1 MNSPFVQQITQKLT
15 GVRDLKR
22 ILETTVKDVGD
33 HFSTD
38 ACQIILSN
46 PLDPNITS
54 ICEYRSTGSPVIPG
68 HSATLPLVLQ
78 GRTFGSIT
86 LSRSSTDVS
95 PEELNIVRLVLG
107 ELSDIIRL
115 AQINDIV
122 QRDTFRETFLVEIG
136 NLMTYS
142 LGIGDALFMVVNIL
156 GKALNVSRCLF
167 ICTDDN
173 QAGWKCYEFWQQE
186 KVQSLQQSYWPSA
199 DSALVAQTLLARE
212 PLKYFE
218 GQQNSYVSP
227 AQEELQLINV
237 KSFLGLAL
245 KSSEGTHGC
254 VILQQCDY
262 RRAWTRN
269 EIDMLQNVADK
280 VAEALYKLPAEKKA
294 RDPIMQLH
302 QRIVSTPQ
310 AEAHRSA
317 VDVRR
322 ALKGA
327 MGQQAISQ
335 ASKTGAPPPPPP
347 APKPA
352 PPVALPS
359 PAPGAPNVLP
369 AQPQPQ
375 QNFAAPPSAPAAA
388 NAPAPPTSALPAP
401 PPSPLGS
408 QYPVISPVT
417 PRHTGQFAP
426 PDPAASASTGEFP
439 PVTSARALPGL
450 PAGPDPYA
458 DLDDEFGDFDMEPT
472 DAPVSTAPSFAPR
485 PASPISPAPAAGHPA
500 TVSLSDMVVPFG
512 TAGGAGVA
520 PATPASPV
528 LPSSV
533 EPPSARPQAAPTAT
547 ASSLPA
553 LSNTTAASAAAA
565 SPTTPAASQ
574 SPAVSASA
582 ATSPTA
588 PASSPQ
594 ASPAPAEVK
603 SNWGDLDSIPSPS
616 SSAAGGAA
624 TDASGAAWGSLD
636 SIPTPTAAPAA
647 RGGLGGSMLGRARGA
662 GGSGGPLKSRLGS
675 TAPPASQTPAPAAP
689 SEPAPEVDEA
699 TAKAKL
705 DQILSSKSNQD
716 STSDYVFATPGLDM
730 RMLGRID
737 GWLSQIEA
745 KDKYINGHARQVAE
759 YSCAIAKEMM
769 LSQGEIDKI
778 RQAALVHDLGKLGS
792 AANILQKPEAD
803 LSDTELLLV
812 MNHPMDG
819 ADLLESFPD
828 LKELAPVVRAH
839 HEEYDGNGY
848 PHGLKGEEIPLH
860 ARIIGVANHYHEKVA
875 AKKSGPAS
883 DPGKVQQE
891 MVANAGKAW
900 DPGAMQAL
908 IQAILM
914 GKVPPQM

>member
-1 MNSPFVQQITQKLT
+1 MNSPFVQQITSKLN

-78 GRTFGSIT
+78 GRTFGSLT

-95 PEELNIVRLVLG
+95 NEELNVVRLVLG

-156 GKALNVSRCLF
+156 GKALQVSRCLF

-212 PLKYFE
+212 PLKLFE

-237 KSFLGLAL
+237 KSFLGMAL
-245 KSSEGTHGC
+245 KSNEGTHGC

-280 VAEALYKLPAEKKA
+280 VAEALHKLPAEKKA
-294 RDPIMQLH
+294 REPIMQLH
-302 QRIVSTPQ
+302 QRTVSVPQ
-310 AEAHRSA
+310 SADVKGSA

-327 MGQQAISQ
+327 MGQQVISQ
-335 ASKTGAPPPPPP
+335 AAKTGQMPVPPPVKAAPPPPPKPPAPPPPPP
-347 APKPA
+347 PQQTQQTSGAQQAIANQSITGQMPMPNA
-352 PPVALPS
+352 SATGEHVPVGLQ
-359 PAPGAPNVLP
+359 PGAV
-369 AQPQPQ
+369 
-375 QNFAAPPSAPAAA
+375 PPGA
-388 NAPAPPTSALPAP
+388 
-401 PPSPLGS
+401 
-408 QYPVISPVT
+408 
-417 PRHTGQFAP
+417 
-426 PDPAASASTGEFP
+426 
-439 PVTSARALPGL
+439 
-450 PAGPDPYA
+450 DPYA
-458 DLDDEFGDFDMEPT
+458 DLDSEFGDFDMDP
-472 DAPVSTAPSFAPR
+472 AA
-485 PASPISPAPAAGHPA
+485 ASPVNPTQVQPPTPTTAAG
-500 TVSLSDMVVPFG
+500 TVSM
-512 TAGGAGVA
+512 TNIKA
-520 PATPASPV
+520 PATLPGVPGVPGPAWGPPPGVESIPAAAEAAGAEAAAAAAAASEASSAAVKQSWGDLDAIGTPAANAASAASPTAS
-528 LPSSV
+528 PATS
-533 EPPSARPQAAPTAT
+533 PAASPAASPTA
-547 ASSLPA
+547 SP
-553 LSNTTAASAAAA
+553 AASAAAA
-565 SPTTPAASQ
+565 P
-574 SPAVSASA
+574 
-582 ATSPTA
+582 ATSP
-588 PASSPQ
+588 
-594 ASPAPAEVK
+594 
-603 SNWGDLDSIPSPS
+603 
-616 SSAAGGAA
+616 AAGAS
-624 TDASGAAWGSLD
+624 DAGLLASLD
-636 SIPTPTAAPAA
+636 SIPTPTAAPT

-662 GGSGGPLKSRLGS
+662 GGSGGPLKNRLGN
-675 TAPPASQTPAPAAP
+675 TPPPPSQTQAPAASTAP
-689 SEPAPEVDEA
+689 SEPVPEVDEA

-705 DQILSSKSNQD
+705 DQILSNKSTQD
-716 STSDYVFATPGLDM
+716 ATSDYIFATPGLDM

-737 GWLSQIEA
+737 GWVSQIEA
-745 KDKYINGHARQVAE
+745 KDKYLNGHARQVAE
-759 YSCAIAKEMM
+759 YACAIAKEMM
-769 LSQGEIDKI
+769 LSQGDIDKI

-812 MNHPMDG
+812 MNHPIDG

-828 LKELAPVVRAH
+828 LKELAPIVRAH
-839 HEEYDGNGY
+839 HEEFDGNGY
-848 PHGLKGEEIPLH
+848 PHGLKGDEIPLF
-860 ARIIGVANHYHEKVA
+860 ARIIGVANHYHEKVSQ
-875 AKKSGPAS
+875 KKSGPAQ
-883 DPGKVQQE
+883 DPGTVQQD
-891 MVANAGKAW
+891 MVANANKAW
-900 DPGAMQAL
+900 DPACMSAL
-908 IQAILM
+908 IQAILI
-914 GKVPPQM
+914 GKVPGQM

>member
-1 MNSPFVQQITQKLT
+1 MNSPFVQQITSKLN

-33 HFSTD
+33 YFSTD

-78 GRTFGSIT
+78 GRTFGSLT

-95 PEELNIVRLVLG
+95 NEELNVVRLVLG

-156 GKALNVSRCLF
+156 GKALQVSRCLF

-212 PLKYFE
+212 PLRLFE

-237 KSFLGLAL
+237 KSFLGMAL
-245 KSSEGTHGC
+245 KSNEGTHGC

-280 VAEALYKLPAEKKA
+280 VAEALHKLPAEKKA
-294 RDPIMQLH
+294 REPIMQLH
-302 QRIVSTPQ
+302 QRTVSVPQ
-310 AEAHRSA
+310 TEAKGSA

-327 MGQQAISQ
+327 MGQQVISQ
-335 ASKTGAPPPPPP
+335 AAKTGQMPVPPPVKSPPPPPP
-347 APKPA
+347 KPPA
-352 PPVALPS
+352 PPTP
-359 PAPGAPNVLP
+359 PTP
-369 AQPQPQ
+369 QPQPQ
-375 QNFAAPPSAPAAA
+375 QTQPAAGMQQAIA
-388 NAPAPPTSALPAP
+388 NQS
-401 PPSPLGS
+401 
-408 QYPVISPVT
+408 I
-417 PRHTGQFAP
+417 TGQMPMPQGTA
-426 PDPAASASTGEFP
+426 TGEFA
-439 PVTSARALPGL
+439 PVGQAPTAVPASA
-450 PAGPDPYA
+450 DPYA
-458 DLDDEFGDFDMEPT
+458 DLDSEFGDFDMEPPSAT
-472 DAPVSTAPSFAPR
+472 PSQPQTPTPSTSAGTVSMTNITPPAVAGAPWGAPPGD
-485 PASPISPAPAAGHPA
+485 PAAYGQNA
-500 TVSLSDMVVPFG
+500 
-512 TAGGAGVA
+512 A
-520 PATPASPV
+520 
-528 LPSSV
+528 
-533 EPPSARPQAAPTAT
+533 QAAAAQAAAGQAAAGQAAAGQSAASE
-547 ASSLPA
+547 ASSA
-553 LSNTTAASAAAA
+553 QAAAAA
-565 SPTTPAASQ
+565 SEAS
-574 SPAVSASA
+574 SA
-582 ATSPTA
+582 A
-588 PASSPQ
+588 
-594 ASPAPAEVK
+594 VK
-603 SNWGDLDSIPSPS
+603 QSWGDLDSIPTPS
-616 SSAAGGAA
+616 AKAAAAAPADASAAGAAAPADGGAYA
-624 TDASGAAWGSLD
+624 SLD
-636 SIPTPTAAPAA
+636 SIPTPTSAPTTG

-662 GGSGGPLKSRLGS
+662 GGSGGPLKNRLGN
-675 TAPPASQTPAPAAP
+675 TPPPPSQTQAPAAAAAP
-689 SEPAPEVDEA
+689 SEPVPEVDEA

-705 DQILSSKSNQD
+705 DQILSSKSD
-716 STSDYVFATPGLDM
+716 KDATSDYIFATPGLDM

-737 GWLSQIEA
+737 GWVSQIEA

-759 YSCAIAKEMM
+759 YACAIAKEMM
-769 LSQGEIDKI
+769 LPQSDIDKI

-828 LKELAPVVRAH
+828 LKELAPIVRAH
-839 HEEYDGNGY
+839 HEEFDGNGY
-848 PHGLKGEEIPLH
+848 PHGLKGDQIPLF
-860 ARIIGVANHYHEKVA
+860 ARIIGVANHYHEKVSQ
-875 AKKSGPAS
+875 KKSGPAI
-883 DPGKVQQE
+883 DPGTVQQD
-891 MVANAGKAW
+891 MVANSNKAW
-900 DPGAMQAL
+900 DPACMSAL
-908 IQAILM
+908 IQAILI
-914 GKVPPQM
+914 GKVPAQM

>member
-1 MNSPFVQQITQKLT
+1 MNSPFVQQITSKLN

-78 GRTFGSIT
+78 GRTFGSLT

-95 PEELNIVRLVLG
+95 NEELNVVRLVLG

-156 GKALNVSRCLF
+156 GKALQVSRCLF

-212 PLKYFE
+212 PLKLFE

-237 KSFLGLAL
+237 KSFLGMAL

-280 VAEALYKLPAEKKA
+280 VAEALHKLPAEKKA
-294 RDPIMQLH
+294 REPIMQLH
-302 QRIVSTPQ
+302 QRTVSVPQ
-310 AEAHRSA
+310 PDAKGSA
-317 VDVRR
+317 IDVRR

-327 MGQQAISQ
+327 MGQQVISQ
-335 ASKTGAPPPPPP
+335 AAKTGQMPVPPQAKAPPPKPPAPPPPPP
-347 APKPA
+347 Q
-352 PPVALPS
+352 PPQPVQ
-359 PAPGAPNVLP
+359 
-369 AQPQPQ
+369 QPQPVQ
-375 QNFAAPPSAPAAA
+375 
-388 NAPAPPTSALPAP
+388 
-401 PPSPLGS
+401 
-408 QYPVISPVT
+408 PVQPVT
-417 PRHTGQFAP
+417 PPQPVSQSGEITAAHPAIPPLGQ
-426 PDPAASASTGEFP
+426 AASQNANATGEFAAITG
-439 PVTSARALPGL
+439 V
-450 PAGPDPYA
+450 PAGADPYA
-458 DLDDEFGDFDMEPT
+458 DLDSEFGDFDMEPPAAT
-472 DAPVSTAPSFAPR
+472 PPAATAPPVSGTQSLTNITPPTVASASAGAWSAPPGYES
-485 PASPISPAPAAGHPA
+485 APAA
-500 TVSLSDMVVPFG
+500 
-512 TAGGAGVA
+512 
-520 PATPASPV
+520 
-528 LPSSV
+528 
-533 EPPSARPQAAPTAT
+533 PSA
-547 ASSLPA
+547 ASEA
-553 LSNTTAASAAAA
+553 
-565 SPTTPAASQ
+565 
-574 SPAVSASA
+574 
-582 ATSPTA
+582 
-588 PASSPQ
+588 
-594 ASPAPAEVK
+594 VK
-603 SNWGDLDSIPSPS
+603 SSWGDLDSIGTPAAASPTA
-616 SSAAGGAA
+616 SAAAAPAAAPAPSAAPAAEPAGG
-624 TDASGAAWGSLD
+624 GAWGSLD
-636 SIPTPTAAPAA
+636 AIPTPAAASSTG

-662 GGSGGPLKSRLGS
+662 SGSGGPLKNRLGHTPPPPS
-675 TAPPASQTPAPAAP
+675 QTAPPAAAAAPA
-689 SEPAPEVDEA
+689 EPAPEVDEA

-705 DQILSSKSNQD
+705 DQILSSKTSQD
-716 STSDYVFATPGLDM
+716 ATSDYIFATPGLDM

-737 GWLSQIEA
+737 GWVSQIEA
-745 KDKYINGHARQVAE
+745 KDKYTSGHARAVAE
-759 YSCAIAKEMM
+759 YACAIAKEMM
-769 LSQGEIDKI
+769 LPQSDIDKI

-792 AANILQKPEAD
+792 AANILQKPESE

-812 MNHPMDG
+812 MNHPMAG
-819 ADLLESFPD
+819 ADLLEQFPD
-828 LKELAPVVRAH
+828 LAELAPIVRAH
-839 HEEYDGNGY
+839 HEEFDGNGY
-848 PHGLKGEEIPLH
+848 PLGLKGDQIPLF
-860 ARIIGVANHYHEKVA
+860 ARIIGVANHYHEKVSQ
-875 AKKSGPAS
+875 KKSGPAM
-883 DPGKVQQE
+883 DPATVQND
-891 MVANAGKAW
+891 MVANANKAW
-900 DPGAMQAL
+900 DPACMSAL
-908 IQAILM
+908 IQAILI
-914 GKVPPQM
+914 GKVPAQM

>member
-1 MNSPFVQQITQKLT
+1 MNSPFVTQITQKLS

-78 GRTFGSIT
+78 GRTFGSLT

-95 PEELNIVRLVLG
+95 NEELNVVRLVLG

-156 GKALNVSRCLF
+156 GKALSVSRCLF

-212 PLKYFE
+212 PLRLFE

-237 KSFLGLAL
+237 KSFLGMAL

-294 RDPIMQLH
+294 RAPIMQLH
-302 QRIVSTPQ
+302 QRTVPTPQ
-310 AEAHRSA
+310 HGDSTKSA

-327 MGQQAISQ
+327 MGQQVISQ
-335 ASKTGAPPPPPP
+335 ASKTGHMPVPPQAQAKQAPPPPPTPPTATP
-347 APKPA
+347 AAPA
-352 PPVALPS
+352 NPAASTVPVAKLPD
-359 PAPGAPNVLP
+359 AP
-369 AQPQPQ
+369 
-375 QNFAAPPSAPAAA
+375 
-388 NAPAPPTSALPAP
+388 T
-401 PPSPLGS
+401 SPLGP
-408 QYPVISPVT
+408 QFPVISQVA
-417 PRHTGQFAP
+417 PRHTGQYAP
-426 PDPAASASTGEFP
+426 PTPGPSATGEFP
-439 PVTSARALPGL
+439 AAVPPAVQIEPG
-450 PAGPDPYA
+450 APDPYA
-458 DLDDEFGDFDMEPT
+458 DLDDEFGDFDV
-472 DAPVSTAPSFAPR
+472 DL
-485 PASPISPAPAAGHPA
+485 PAAAAPAAATTDMTPPA
-500 TVSLSDMVVPFG
+500 
-512 TAGGAGVA
+512 AAKGAWGAPAMQGPGVA
-520 PATPASPV
+520 ATPSPTSSVQNLAAAAAAPAASASSSDSSSTAAAAESAAAASAASSAAVKSSWGGDLDAIASP
-528 LPSSV
+528 
-533 EPPSARPQAAPTAT
+533 E
-547 ASSLPA
+547 
-553 LSNTTAASAAAA
+553 ASAAAA
-565 SPTTPAASQ
+565 PPAGETT
-574 SPAVSASA
+574 
-582 ATSPTA
+582 
-588 PASSPQ
+588 
-594 ASPAPAEVK
+594 
-603 SNWGDLDSIPSPS
+603 S
-616 SSAAGGAA
+616 SSAWGA
-624 TDASGAAWGSLD
+624 LD
-636 SIPTPTAAPAA
+636 SIPTPTAAPTTG

-662 GGSGGPLKSRLGS
+662 AGGGGPLKNRLGS
-675 TAPPASQTPAPAAP
+675 TAPPPSQQQAQAAPAAP
-689 SEPAPEVDEA
+689 AAQAAPPVDEA
-699 TAKAKL
+699 TAQAKL
-705 DQILSSKSNQD
+705 DQILSSKGTQD
-716 STSDYVFATPGLDM
+716 STSDYIFATPGLDM

-737 GWLSQIEA
+737 GWVTQIEA
-745 KDKYINGHARQVAE
+745 KDKYVNGHAKPVAE
-759 YSCAIAKEMM
+759 YACAIAKEMM
-769 LSQGEIDKI
+769 LPQGDIDKI
-778 RQAALVHDLGKLGS
+778 RQAALVHDLGKLGA
-792 AANILQKPEAD
+792 AANILQKPESE

-839 HEEYDGNGY
+839 HEEFDGNGY
-848 PHGLKGEEIPLH
+848 PHGLKGDEIPLF
-860 ARIIGVANHYHEKVA
+860 ARIIGVANYYHEKVA
-875 AKKSGPAS
+875 AKKSGPSA
-883 DPGKVQQE
+883 DPGQLQQD
-891 MVANAGKAW
+891 MVAAAGKAW
-900 DPGAMQAL
+900 DPGCISAL
-908 IQAILM
+908 IQAILI
-914 GKVPPQM
+914 GKVPPKM

>member
-1 MNSPFVQQITQKLT
+1 MNSSFVQQITQKLS

-78 GRTFGSIT
+78 GRTFGSLT

-95 PEELNIVRLVLG
+95 PDELNIVRLVLG

-156 GKALNVSRCLF
+156 GKALQVSRCLF

-212 PLKYFE
+212 PLRLFE

-245 KSSEGTHGC
+245 KSSVGTHGC

-269 EIDMLQNVADK
+269 EVDMLQNVADK

-294 RDPIMQLH
+294 RAPIMQLH
-302 QRIVSTPQ
+302 QRIVSTPK
-310 AEAHRSA
+310 AEANKSA

-327 MGQQAISQ
+327 MGQQVISQ
-335 ASKTGAPPPPPP
+335 ASKTGAMPVPPQAKQGPTSAPGAVPAASMPAATSPAPP
-347 APKPA
+347 APIPPTHGSPAAPESA
-352 PPVALPS
+352 PPA
-359 PAPGAPNVLP
+359 
-369 AQPQPQ
+369 
-375 QNFAAPPSAPAAA
+375 
-388 NAPAPPTSALPAP
+388 
-401 PPSPLGS
+401 SPLGP
-408 QYPVISPVT
+408 QFPVISPVA
-417 PRHTGQFAP
+417 PRHTGQYAPASIPAQQATGEYAPVAP
-426 PDPAASASTGEFP
+426 PPQAVQIAPGSA
-439 PVTSARALPGL
+439 
-450 PAGPDPYA
+450 DPYA
-458 DLDDEFGDFDMEPT
+458 DLDDEFGDFEVD
-472 DAPVSTAPSFAPR
+472 
-485 PASPISPAPAAGHPA
+485 IPAAAADSSSSLPSLPSMHSGAAGTIDLTPPA
-500 TVSLSDMVVPFG
+500 AAKSS
-512 TAGGAGVA
+512 AWGAPPTQAPGVTPMP
-520 PATPASPV
+520 PATPSGTFSTTSGTFPATPSGAFAAATSGTYPTLPTAQAPSEAASP
-528 LPSSV
+528 
-533 EPPSARPQAAPTAT
+533 AT
-547 ASSLPA
+547 E
-553 LSNTTAASAAAA
+553 SAAAA
-565 SPTTPAASQ
+565 SAAS
-574 SPAVSASA
+574 SAAIKSSWGGDLDAIAPTASA
-582 ATSPTA
+582 AA
-588 PASSPQ
+588 VA
-594 ASPAPAEVK
+594 PAPAGET
-603 SNWGDLDSIPSPS
+603 SS
-616 SSAAGGAA
+616 SSAWGA
-624 TDASGAAWGSLD
+624 LD
-636 SIPTPTAAPAA
+636 SIPTPAAAA
-647 RGGLGGSMLGRARGA
+647 ASGRGGLGGSMLGRARGA
-662 GGSGGPLKSRLGS
+662 AGAGGPLKNRLGS
-675 TAPPASQTPAPAAP
+675 TAPPPSQMQQAGAPAAD
-689 SEPAPEVDEA
+689 SAPVVQVDEA

-705 DQILSSKSNQD
+705 DQILNSKTAQD
-716 STSDYVFATPGLDM
+716 ATSDYIFATPGLDM

-737 GWLSQIEA
+737 GWVTQIEA
-745 KDKYINGHARQVAE
+745 KDKYVTGHAKAVAE
-759 YSCAIAKEMM
+759 YACAIAKEMM
-769 LSQGEIDKI
+769 LAQGDIDKI

-792 AANILQKPEAD
+792 AANILQKPEAE

-839 HEEYDGNGY
+839 HEEFDGNGY
-848 PHGLKGEEIPLH
+848 PHGLKGDQIPQF

-875 AKKSGPAS
+875 LKKSGPAAN
-883 DPGKVQQE
+883 PGQVQQD
-891 MVANAGKAW
+891 MVAAAGKAW
-900 DPGAMQAL
+900 DPASVSAL
-908 IQAILM
+908 IQAILI
-914 GKVPPQM
+914 GKVPPTM